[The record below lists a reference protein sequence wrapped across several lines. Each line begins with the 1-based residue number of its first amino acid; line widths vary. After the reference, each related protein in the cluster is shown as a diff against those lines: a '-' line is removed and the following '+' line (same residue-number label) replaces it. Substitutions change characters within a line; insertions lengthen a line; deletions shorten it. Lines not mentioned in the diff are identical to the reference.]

1 MPEYDIGSFPE
12 RLMSAS
18 RGLANS
24 PQDCSPRHCGAVAL
38 FDSSSPNPKR
48 DPCVGTRHRGLF
60 LERLMGVE
68 PTSSAWKADVLAVV
82 RQPHNNSTY
91 YTHPRGHLS
100 SPAVDFP
107 CRFYGAVTHLPFYFT
122 FCTLDN
128 GPRKPHNKY

>member
-24 PQDCSPRHCGAVAL
+24 PQDCLPRHCGAVAL

-48 DPCVGTRHRGLF
+48 DPCVGARHRGLF

-68 PTSSAWKADVLAVV
+68 PTYAAWEAAVLPMNYSRRNVL
-82 RQPHNNSTY
+82 Y
-91 YTHPRGHLS
+91 YSR
-100 SPAVDFP
+100 
-107 CRFYGAVTHLPFYFT
+107 PFFI
-122 FCTLDN
+122 LQHE
-128 GPRKPHNKY
+128 K

>member
-1 MPEYDIGSFPE
+1 MPEYDIESFPE
-12 RLMSAS
+12 QLMSAS

-38 FDSSSPNPKR
+38 FDFSSPNPKKR
-48 DPCVGTRHRGLF
+48 PLRLDTTQESL